1 MNKAKLIVGVMT
13 LATALTVGVAAQT
26 AAPAGQMKSNVKPA
40 QAKTEKAPKAAK
52 PAKAVKTDAEIQAC
66 IAEKLAAAPKLKD
79 QGLSASVAN
88 GVATFTGMASNGG
101 SKGGVSGIA
110 KSCGAKSVVN
120 NITVKAKEKP
130 VKMAKP
136 EPKKK

>member
-1 MNKAKLIVGVMT
+1 MNKTKLIAGVMA
-13 LATALTVGVAAQT
+13 LAMVLTVGVAAQT
-26 AAPAGQMKSNVKPA
+26 AAPAGQMKSNAKPA
-40 QAKTEKAPKAAK
+40 QAKAPKA
-52 PAKAVKTDAEIQAC
+52 AKAVKTDAEIQAC
-66 IAEKLAAAPKLKD
+66 ITEKLAAAPKLKD
-79 QGLSASVAN
+79 QGFSASVAG
-88 GVATFTGMASNGG
+88 GVATFTGMANNGG

-120 NITVKAKEKP
+120 NITVKAKEKA